1 VLSTCNRFELYIA
14 SRDARSAIRSASA
27 WLSNRSDLSQSILR
41 NQLFLLSGEDAS
53 WHLLRVSAGLDS
65 LVVGE
70 GQILS
75 QVSACHQAATQK
87 ADPDSAQ
94 VAGSGGK
101 ILSKMFNTAVAAGK
115 VI

>member
-1 VLSTCNRFELYIA
+1 M
-14 SRDARSAIRSASA
+14 
-27 WLSNRSDLSQSILR
+27 
-41 NQLFLLSGEDAS
+41 
-53 WHLLRVSAGLDS
+53 SAGLDS

-87 ADPDSAQ
+87 ADAESEQ
-94 VAGSGGK
+94 IAGSGGK

-115 VI
+115 VFHTHICLATLVPPHICS